1 MYILRSHD
9 DTIDEI
15 EIIDETSDH
24 EEVVE
29 VGNNDSELV
38 PLDLADEIALEMD
51 SKKIPMP
58 QAVHV
63 QRIDLTEPLEL
74 VPSSRLESSS
84 KGSSEKPAL
93 GEPIEIRHESTESSE
108 SEKRNDSPIEI
119 TSSLVN
125 RWARDQQTK
134 DLEDGEI
141 IDDDLQIVS
150 IRQPGTS
157 KGYDIGMVIST
168 IFYII

>member
-1 MYILRSHD
+1 
-9 DTIDEI
+9 
-15 EIIDETSDH
+15 
-24 EEVVE
+24 
-29 VGNNDSELV
+29 
-38 PLDLADEIALEMD
+38 
-51 SKKIPMP
+51 MP

-63 QRIDLTEPLEL
+63 QRIDLTEPIEL
-74 VPSSRLESSS
+74 VPSTSSN
-84 KGSSEKPAL
+84 GNIEKSAQ

-150 IRQPGTS
+150 VRPSGTS
-157 KGYDIGMVIST
+157 KGYDIGTVI
-168 IFYII
+168 

>member
-1 MYILRSHD
+1 M
-9 DTIDEI
+9 
-15 EIIDETSDH
+15 
-24 EEVVE
+24 
-29 VGNNDSELV
+29 
-38 PLDLADEIALEMD
+38 DLADEIALEMD
-51 SKKIPMP
+51 SKKIPVP

-74 VPSSRLESSS
+74 VPSTSS
-84 KGSSEKPAL
+84 KGSSEQPAQ
-93 GEPIEIRHESTESSE
+93 GAPIEIRHESTESSE

-157 KGYDIGMVIST
+157 KGYDIGMVIKQAS
-168 IFYII
+168 I

>member
-1 MYILRSHD
+1 MLYIPWYIFRSHD

-51 SKKIPMP
+51 SKKIPVP

-74 VPSSRLESSS
+74 VPSTSS
-84 KGSSEKPAL
+84 KGSSEQPAQ

-157 KGYDIGMVIST
+157 KGYDIGMVIKQAS
-168 IFYII
+168 I

>member
-1 MYILRSHD
+1 M
-9 DTIDEI
+9 
-15 EIIDETSDH
+15 
-24 EEVVE
+24 
-29 VGNNDSELV
+29 
-38 PLDLADEIALEMD
+38 DLADEIALEMD

-74 VPSSRLESSS
+74 VPSSSS

-108 SEKRNDSPIEI
+108 SEKRNDSPMEI

-168 IFYII
+168 FFTSYKF